1 VIAAALTAVVL
12 LAQTPALS
20 EDCGGDADTLARE
33 AETLLAEAGPMPSAA
48 ALDRARRLYRRARLL
63 SPSAPFSLRA
73 ADLASAAGDEEEGGD
88 LLSEAAEGDPKLVSP
103 AERLILARRAEARRQ
118 WRDAIAHYGLLRA
131 ALASDPGAIAWVDGK
146 IRRLEVEVEAQ
157 AISAPAIGQPPPEAR
172 LALADGR
179 RALAVGD
186 LPKARERLTLA
197 WKLSPGYVEAALA
210 LAALETRESRAPEAI
225 RAYRDALAAD
235 PNRLEALVGLANVL
249 WDEPDRAAKEE
260 SLSLL
265 DRAAAARPDAISL
278 LKLAATRWA
287 EWGDA
292 AKALNRIDAYRR
304 RAGAGEKRATENF
317 REILAR
323 RVDAQLSGEAE
334 PGAEPSPSE
343 APLEGA
349 SPAIEQWKIAQAYF
363 RRGDPASLAS
373 ALEYLGEAERLDPAF
388 ARAPEL
394 AGAVHEKR
402 GELALARAAYERA
415 IAADPSRA
423 ATYERLALL
432 LDRQPGKAAD
442 AEEAWR
448 RAEQAGSS
456 EALFHLAE
464 TAGRGGRRGE
474 ALSLYRRYL
483 AESPGG
489 VHAEDVSR
497 AIAALESSRR
507 VSVVVL
513 GLALLFVVLAAGA
526 FAYRRV
532 AGRTFEEWL
541 REEPARA
548 REARPVVGRLRHEVL
563 KHGGLLLADAANRLS
578 EPDPEARR
586 AAARL
591 LLSRLFGSRGRE
603 GRGGLIHQASDAF
616 ARLNALAEEDGHR
629 LNLERKDRL
638 FSPIAE
644 GCRVLRGLEPALS
657 RIAEGPEE
665 VEENDVRHVAEGLRR
680 AAALFRSNT
689 GAEVSRLLD
698 EASSTRVRL
707 SELQDVLLRVC
718 AEKGVAPPPV
728 LEPLGVL
735 LRDSSRS
742 IAVRVDRGDWDTIW
756 RNLLANA
763 LDAAGAMPVSDVR
776 LGVSAELLRDPVTGA
791 PTARFILA
799 DNLPGA
805 LTAEMIRGRAADR
818 GWGIVADL
826 VRRHDGTAD
835 VRPAPAP
842 GYGKGVVLELPA
854 LEPEGPA

>member
-12 LAQTPALS
+12 LAQAPGST
-20 EDCGGDADTLARE
+20 EDCGGDADALARE
-33 AETLLAEAGPMPSAA
+33 AETLLAEAGPRPSGAT
-48 ALDRARRLYRRARLL
+48 LDRARRLYRRARLL

-73 ADLASAAGDEEEGGD
+73 ADLASAAGDEEESGD

-131 ALASDPGAIAWVDGK
+131 ALASDPGATAWVDGK

-157 AISAPAIGQPPPEAR
+157 GISAPAVGQPPPEAR
-172 LALADGR
+172 LALAEGR
-179 RALAVGD
+179 RALAIGD

-235 PNRLEALVGLANVL
+235 PNRLEALVGLANLL

-265 DRAAAARPDAISL
+265 DRAAATRPDAISL
-278 LKLAATRWA
+278 GKLAATRWA

-317 REILAR
+317 RETLAR

-343 APLEGA
+343 AS
-349 SPAIEQWKIAQAYF
+349 SPAIDQWKIAQAYF

-373 ALEYLGEAERLDPAF
+373 ALEHLSEAERLDPAF

-394 AGAVHEKR
+394 AGAVYEKR

-432 LDRQPGKAAD
+432 LDRQPGREAD

-464 TAGRGGRRGE
+464 TARRRGPRGE

-497 AIAALESSRR
+497 AVAALESSRR

-513 GLALLFVVLAAGA
+513 GLALLFVILALGA

-578 EPDPEARR
+578 EPDPEVRR

-591 LLSRLFGSRGRE
+591 LLTRLFGSRGRE
-603 GRGGLIHQASDAF
+603 GRGGLIHQAFDAF

-638 FSPIAE
+638 FSPVAQ
-644 GCRVLRGLEPALS
+644 GCRVLRRLEPALS
-657 RIAEGPEE
+657 RIAEDPEK
-665 VEENDVRHVAEGLRR
+665 VDENDVRHVAEGLQR
-680 AAALFRSNT
+680 AAALFRSNS
-689 GAEVSRLLD
+689 GAQISHLLN

-718 AEKGVAPPPV
+718 AEKGVTPPPV
-728 LEPLGVL
+728 LEPLGLL
-735 LRDSSRS
+735 LRDSARS

-763 LDAAGAMPVSDVR
+763 LDAAGALTISEVR

-835 VRPAPAP
+835 VGPAPAP
-842 GYGKGVVLELPA
+842 GYGKSVVLELPA
-854 LEPEGPA
+854 LEPEGSA